1 MKMTREEILKGV
13 AALGPW
19 FHCIDLGDEIQTKSS
34 SVTGETAD
42 HPRGTWE
49 KISRCLPEDLS
60 GKSVIDVGCNAGFY
74 AIEAKRRGASRV
86 LGVDAQRH
94 LINQALFVRRVLGLD
109 IEYRRMSV
117 YDLSKRSVGQFDVT
131 LALGLIYHCK
141 HLVLALENLFEI
153 TNDILIIETA
163 MLPEGRT
170 PESFVDDIA
179 APSVTLHPLVYA
191 ENSADTK
198 EPIFNWFLPGA
209 RSLEALLRN
218 VGFTEITFFDQ
229 QPGRAVVVCR
239 KGEPSSGVIV
249 LSQFQAGLVL
259 AAGPNTCAAGA
270 HMHFRVQIQN
280 SGTAV
285 WTAKGTESDRGV
297 VRLGAHLL
305 GAEGESVTWD
315 YWRADLRHDLG
326 RDESACVEIVLCAP
340 DIPGKY
346 IVEFDMVVEHMTWFE
361 DLGSETL
368 RHDVKVTG
376 PREGGRFPWS
386 GVVSRFLHRTLGK
399 APRL

>member
-1 MKMTREEILKGV
+1 MTREEILNGV
-13 AALGPW
+13 AALAPW
-19 FHCIDLGDEIQTKSS
+19 FHCIDMGGGIQTKTS
-34 SVTGETAD
+34 SVTGEAAD

-117 YDLSKRSVGQFDVT
+117 YDLSRRSVGQFDVT

-141 HLVLALENLFEI
+141 HLILALEKLFEI
-153 TNDILIIETA
+153 TKDILIIETA
-163 MLPEGRT
+163 MLPEERT
-170 PESFVDDIA
+170 PESFLDNVA
-179 APSVTLHPLVYA
+179 GPSVTLHPLAYA

-198 EPIFNWFLPGA
+198 GT

-218 VGFTEITFFDQ
+218 VGFSEVRFFDQ

-239 KGEPSSGVIV
+239 RGEPSSDVIV
-249 LSQFQAGLVL
+249 LSQFQSMLAL
-259 AAGPNTCAAGA
+259 AASPNTAIAGA
-270 HMHFRVQIQN
+270 HMHFRVEVYN
-280 SGTAV
+280 SGSAI
-285 WTAKGTESDRGV
+285 WTAEGTESSRGV

-305 GAEGESVTWD
+305 GTEGEPVIWD
-315 YWRADLRHDLG
+315 YWRADLPHDLNPA
-326 RDESACVEIVLCAP
+326 ESACLEIALCAP
-340 DIPGKY
+340 DIPGEY
-346 IVEFDMVVEHMTWFE
+346 IVEFDMVLEHMSWFE

-368 RHDVKVTG
+368 RHDVTVTD
-376 PREGGRFPWS
+376 PRRGGRF
-386 GVVSRFLHRTLGK
+386 R
-399 APRL
+399 